1 MSATE
6 IPTAPAPPTP
16 PSRPP
21 AATIPAHLTASGTAK
36 IRDQHLARKAI
47 VYIRQSSPQQVTE
60 NKESTARQYALADVA
75 VALGWPRDRV
85 EVIDRDQGHSGKTA
99 EGPPG
104 LQYVLAEVRLE
115 HRGPLPRL
123 EANRPA

>member
-1 MSATE
+1 MSTPE
-6 IPTAPAPPTP
+6 IPNAPTSPTTR
-16 PSRPP
+16 SRSP
-21 AATIPAHLTASGTAK
+21 AVTISASPTLSGAAK
-36 IRDQHLARKAI
+36 IHDQHRARKAI

-99 EGPPG
+99 EGRPG
-104 LQYVLAEVRLE
+104 FQ
-115 HRGPLPRL
+115 
-123 EANRPA
+123 

>member
-36 IRDQHLARKAI
+36 IRDQHLDRKAI
-47 VYIRQSSPQQVTE
+47 VYIRQSSPQQVAE

-75 VALGWPRDRV
+75 VALGWPLYRV
-85 EVIDRDQGHSGKTA
+85 ELVDADHGGTEQTVVARRGI
-99 EGPPG
+99 
-104 LQYVLAEVRLE
+104 QYTLAEISLDHDGVLIGRD
-115 HRGPLPRL
+115 
-123 EANRPA
+123 